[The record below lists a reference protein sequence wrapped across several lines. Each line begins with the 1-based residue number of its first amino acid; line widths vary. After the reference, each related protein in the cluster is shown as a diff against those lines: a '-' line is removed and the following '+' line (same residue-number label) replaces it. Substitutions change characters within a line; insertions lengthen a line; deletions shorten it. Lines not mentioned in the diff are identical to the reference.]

1 MLAPLRTPLPPAI
14 LQDDAVRSPSPGRRQ
29 TRRSQRWCPG
39 SQPTAGLVTG
49 STNGQN
55 AAPRPRPFRPDPV
68 SSDPSSQPTRL
79 LQQINAGDRSAV
91 ERLLPII
98 YGELHALAQRI
109 MGGERREH
117 TLQPTALINEA
128 FLRLVDQESPEYQ
141 DRVHFVRV
149 ASRAMRN
156 VLVDHARARAAQ
168 KRGGG
173 RLEVTLDAG
182 LVVDASAPEQL
193 LVVDETLERLG
204 AVDPQL
210 AQIVELRYFGGLTDK
225 EIGAAIGVSERTV
238 QRSWRIARAWM
249 TREMAKEGGTQTDV
263 D

>member
-1 MLAPLRTPLPPAI
+1 
-14 LQDDAVRSPSPGRRQ
+14 
-29 TRRSQRWCPG
+29 
-39 SQPTAGLVTG
+39 
-49 STNGQN
+49 
-55 AAPRPRPFRPDPV
+55 V

-98 YGELHALAQRI
+98 YDELHAQARRI

-128 FLRLVDQESPEYQ
+128 FLRLVDQDSPGYE
-141 DRVHFVRV
+141 DRMHFLRV

-168 KRGGG
+168 KRGGDH
-173 RLEVTLDAG
+173 LKVTLDAG

-193 LVVDETLERLG
+193 LVVHETLERLG
-204 AVDPQL
+204 EVDPQL
-210 AQIVELRYFGGLTDK
+210 AQIVELRYFGGLIDK

-238 QRSWRIARAWM
+238 QRSWRMARAWM
-249 TREMAKEGGTQTDV
+249 TREMAKETDTRPDV
-263 D
+263 G